1 MSQRRVGSA
10 DGPEREPALLSLIV
24 TAQEPLA
31 RACLEAARQAGLE
44 AQAVST
50 VAAAEKACERHLP
63 DVFLLDCS
71 VGPQAVRTWVERL
84 QQEAPDAAL
93 ILLVGGT
100 PTVNP
105 EAPPG
110 GPGVERIRWPEER
123 DGLAAR
129 LHRLAQSLRL
139 DRENRL
145 LREQVR
151 ARPGFGELIG
161 SSPRMLQLYR
171 MIEKL
176 SRRDCPVLILGESGT
191 GKELVARAIHF
202 RSRRAAGPFVPVD
215 CAGVVPTLFEAELF
229 GYVRG
234 AFTGAVQS
242 KKGLLEAASGGTLF
256 LDEIGELPA
265 ELQAKLLR
273 ALQEREIRPV
283 GATAAVRIDVRV
295 LAATNRDLEVEVRRG
310 RFRQDLF
317 YRLNVV
323 TLRLPPLRERKS
335 DIPLLV
341 QHFIEKYA
349 PPDRPPPVVAEEVWT
364 RLLAHDWPGNVR
376 ELENAIAR
384 ALALNSGPV
393 LHLAD
398 LPSNV
403 QPSSRPAP
411 EVDDGVVPLA
421 ELERR
426 AILRALAHTGGD
438 KVAAARLLGI
448 GKTTLYRKLKQ
459 YEKEGQV

>member
-1 MSQRRVGSA
+1 MSQHQAGSVDA
-10 DGPEREPALLSLIV
+10 TGQEPALLCLIV
-24 TAQEPLA
+24 TGEETLA
-31 RACLEAARQAGLE
+31 RICLEAARQAGLR

-50 VAAAEKACERHLP
+50 LAAAQHACERDLP
-63 DVFLLDCS
+63 DVFVLHWA
-71 VGPQAVRTWVERL
+71 PEAPAVRTWIERL
-84 QQEAPDAAL
+84 QQEAPDAVL
-93 ILLVGGT
+93 VLLGGGT
-100 PTVNP
+100 SADSPDTLP
-105 EAPPG
+105 R
-110 GPGVERIRWPEER
+110 GPRVEWVRWPEER
-123 DGLAAR
+123 GELSAR
-129 LHRLAQSLRL
+129 LHRLAEGLRL

-151 ARPGFGELIG
+151 TRPGFGELIG

-171 MIEKL
+171 TIEKL
-176 SRRDCPVLILGESGT
+176 SRRDCPVLIVGESGT

-234 AFTGAVQS
+234 AFTGAVQN
-242 KKGLLEAASGGTLF
+242 KKGLLEAASTGTVF

-283 GATAAVRIDVRV
+283 GATTAVRIDVRV
-295 LAATNRDLEVEVRRG
+295 LAATNRDLEEEVRQG

-323 TLRLPPLRERKS
+323 TLRLPPLRDRKS

-349 PPDRPPPVVAEEVWT
+349 PADRPLPVVAEEAWA

-393 LHLAD
+393 LHVSD

-403 QPSSRPAP
+403 QPASARTPRL
-411 EVDDGVVPLA
+411 DDGVIPLA

-459 YEKEGQV
+459 YAREGRL